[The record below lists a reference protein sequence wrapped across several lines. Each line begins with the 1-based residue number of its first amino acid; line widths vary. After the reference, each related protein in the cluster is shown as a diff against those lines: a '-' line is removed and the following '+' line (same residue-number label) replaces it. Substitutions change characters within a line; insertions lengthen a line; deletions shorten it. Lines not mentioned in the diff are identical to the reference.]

1 MGIVAYCPQGHR
13 TKLKDR
19 YAGLRIRCP
28 ECGTKYWVAEATPA
42 AAAEQHLEPLPPAAQ
57 PVLPP
62 MPEPIAAALEAAW
75 CIALPGG
82 EPSQPLPATEMLA
95 WLTSGAATGKELV
108 WRSDW
113 TDWQPIGIVFPE
125 SLRSGG

>member
-28 ECGTKYWVAEATPA
+28 ECGAKYWVATTASA
-42 AAAEQHLEPLPPAAQ
+42 VAAEQHPGPRPPAAP
-57 PVLPP
+57 PVSPP
-62 MPEPIAAALEAAW
+62 LPEPIAAALEAAW

-82 EPSQPLPATEMLA
+82 EPSQPLPAAEMLA

-113 TDWQPIGIVFPE
+113 TDWRSIDVVFPE
-125 SLRSGG
+125 AVGRGN

>member
-28 ECGTKYWVAEATPA
+28 ECGAKYWVAA
-42 AAAEQHLEPLPPAAQ
+42 AASAVAA
-57 PVLPP
+57 
-62 MPEPIAAALEAAW
+62 
-75 CIALPGG
+75 
-82 EPSQPLPATEMLA
+82 EMLT

-113 TDWQPIGIVFPE
+113 TDWRPIDVVFPE
-125 SLRSGG
+125 AVGGGN